1 MKFALLGYKIAY
13 SLSPLIHEL
22 ISNRSF
28 DYNIIDIAPDQL
40 NESIPDAF
48 EQLSGFNV
56 TIPHK
61 KTIMDHCK
69 VLDPI
74 AEKIGAV
81 NTVDIRNGIWKG
93 YNTDYLG
100 FVQTVKEYIPDYISY
115 HPVIIGYGGV
125 ARAVAFG
132 LKKLGYMS
140 MTVQGGE
147 LKAER
152 DEFINSMHKTLK
164 MNVFDLLP
172 EIPRLWIN
180 CTPIG
185 GTKIPDIP
193 DDFIDLDHEDYLYDL
208 NYAPY
213 PTHLE
218 SKAKKMGIQTMNGLK
233 MLVCQ
238 AIEAQKIWFNDEPPV
253 EVDVNSIIHS
263 IAHINTVS

>member
-13 SLSPLIHEL
+13 SLSPVIHEL
-22 ISNRSF
+22 ISQSPI
-28 DYNIIDIAPDQL
+28 DYSVIDIAPEKL
-40 NESIPDAF
+40 NEAIPKTF
-48 EQLSGFNV
+48 EHLSGFNV

-61 KTIMDHCK
+61 QAIMDHCNT
-69 VLDPI
+69 LDHV
-74 AEKIGAV
+74 AAKIGAV

-100 FVQTVKEYIPDYISY
+100 FIRSIKENIPDYISY

-132 LKKLGYMS
+132 LEKLGFKAI
-140 MTVQGGE
+140 TVQGGE
-147 LKAER
+147 QRSER
-152 DEFINSMHKTLK
+152 DEFINSMYSTLN
-164 MNVFDLLP
+164 MNIFDLLP
-172 EIPRLWIN
+172 RIPRLWIN

-185 GTKIPDIP
+185 GAKIPEIP
-193 DDFIDLDHEDYLYDL
+193 DSFIDLDKKDYLFDL

-218 SKAKKMGIQTMNGLK
+218 LKAKEQNIPTLNGMK
-233 MLVCQ
+233 MLVYQ
-238 AIEAQKIWFNDEPPV
+238 AIEAQKIWLGGEQYA
-253 EVDVNSIIHS
+253 DVNSIIHS